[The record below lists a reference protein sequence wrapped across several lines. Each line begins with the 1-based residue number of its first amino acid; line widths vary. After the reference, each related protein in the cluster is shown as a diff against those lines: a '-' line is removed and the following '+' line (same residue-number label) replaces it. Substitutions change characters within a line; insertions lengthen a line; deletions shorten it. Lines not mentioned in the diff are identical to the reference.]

1 MIRKIQ
7 SLILE
12 RNIASLM
19 FFLSLMIFGMLAITK
34 IPINLLPNIE
44 YPKLTIITAYKNA
57 SSQEIEDLITKP
69 ITNSLSS
76 MQGLDKIESESIEG
90 FSFVK
95 LKFKFD
101 VDINFALLESRE
113 KLDLLK
119 DILPRE
125 TEKPIISKFDP
136 SNSSFIEIIFTS
148 KGLNDE
154 KSLRFFIKNNVLQ
167 SLERVDGIASIQLAG
182 GFQKEV
188 VVEIDPYKMSSY
200 NISPNDLQYLIEGNN
215 KNYPAGQIPLGNKDI
230 LIRAIGEFNSISEIG
245 KTVLKFDEKGPVS
258 ISNIGS
264 VYESY
269 KKREQISRY
278 NNEECVTLYLFKEPG
293 KNSVQI
299 SNEIEK
305 ALKIVSSSFKND
317 IDFKIVYNESKFIS
331 NSINNLIFNLIVGS
345 ILAFLILIFIL
356 RNVYSP
362 IILLLT
368 IPVTLFSSFI
378 VFYFFNISF
387 NVMSLGGIALG
398 IGMLF
403 DSSNVVLSGIERN
416 LEQNKK
422 LENAILDGSEEVSK
436 SIISATLTT
445 IIVFFPIIFL
455 KNQMGLVFSEMALAI
470 IIVLSISLLVA
481 LTLIPLLSYFFYKKR
496 SIKNLKKNLHPTALE
511 LHVFNYQN
519 LIINSTQKYLFTL
532 IILLI
537 GSFFVFKF
545 IKKELFPS
553 VNTGEFTLRITLPS
567 GSKLVNTSEFVN
579 KIEKHLL
586 QKKEIGGV
594 LSLTGGDTESLK
606 TNPDT
611 ISNSNES
618 LIRIILS
625 EGNNDKSKQLM
636 EEIKEKFLKNNEIE
650 YQFDSKNNIFSDLF
664 NDKPGYIEYFILGD
678 DNLNLDK
685 IGNDLFID
693 LNKIYNIDSINVG
706 MKSKIE
712 NLEVKYDF
720 PKMSSYGIT
729 ATNLNNFIK
738 VALDGIEIG
747 NMKMQGESYPIK
759 LKMNS
764 KDISSVEDLSSL
776 KIKTP
781 RSETIFLQQL
791 INVDS
796 NSNFKKIVRKGNSRA
811 NPITIKLNDNG
822 NIEATRLKISD
833 IIEKQR
839 LPSGFKIVEA
849 GDKSLIQDSIEELI
863 VSFLLAVLLI
873 YMLLA
878 GQFESFR
885 SALIMISMIPLIF
898 IGVFPALFLSGKSLN
913 VSSFMGLILLVGIV
927 VDNSSLF
934 YEYYLKFS
942 KTMSKLD
949 SIQFASKTV
958 IRPLI
963 MNNSTTILGMLPLL
977 LELGEG
983 SEFQSPLAVV
993 VVSGLISTS
1002 ILTLF
1007 VVPILFFYFSK
1018 NQELRLHD

>member
-1 MIRKIQ
+1 
-7 SLILE
+7 
-12 RNIASLM
+12 
-19 FFLSLMIFGMLAITK
+19 MIFGILAITK

-76 MQGLDKIESESIEG
+76 MQGLEKIESESIEG

-136 SNSSFIEIIFTS
+136 SSSSFIEIIFTS
-148 KGLNDE
+148 KGLSDN
-154 KSLRFFIKNNVLQ
+154 KSLRYFIKNNVIQ
-167 SLERVDGIASIQLAG
+167 YLERVDGIASIQIAG

-230 LIRAIGEFNSISEIG
+230 LIRAIGEFNSIAEIG
-245 KTVLKFDEKGPVS
+245 STVLKFDEKGPIS
-258 ISNIGS
+258 ISNIGN

-269 KKREQISRY
+269 KEREQISRY

-299 SNEIEK
+299 SNNIDK
-305 ALKIVSSSFKND
+305 ALKNISISFRND
-317 IDFKIVYNESKFIS
+317 IEYKVVYNESKFIS
-331 NSINNLIFNLIVGS
+331 NSINNLVFNLILGS
-345 ILAFLILIFIL
+345 LLAFLILIVIL

-368 IPVTLFSSFI
+368 IPVTLFTSFI

-416 LEQNKK
+416 LELNKK
-422 LENAILDGSEEVSK
+422 LEDAILDGSEEVNK

-445 IIVFFPIIFL
+445 VIVFFPISFL

-470 IIVLSISLLVA
+470 IIVLSISLFVA
-481 LTLIPLLSYFFYKKR
+481 LTLIPLLTYFFYKKR
-496 SIKNLKKNLHPTALE
+496 KSIIQKKNNKSSSLE
-511 LHVFNYQN
+511 LNIFNFQN
-519 LIINSTQKYLFTL
+519 SIIKSTKKYLLILIIML
-532 IILLI
+532 IT
-537 GSFFVFKF
+537 SFLVFKF
-545 IKKELFPS
+545 IKKELFPQ

-567 GSKLVNTSEFVN
+567 GTKLLNTSEFVN
-579 KIEKHLL
+579 RIENYLL
-586 QKKEIGGV
+586 QKKEVDGV
-594 LSLTGGDTESLK
+594 LSLTGGDTDSLK
-606 TNPDT
+606 SNPDS

-618 LIRIILS
+618 LLRIILS
-625 EGNNDKSKQLM
+625 EGNNNKAKQII
-636 EEIKEKFLKNNEIE
+636 EEIKEKFLKKEEVE
-650 YQFDSKNNIFSDLF
+650 YQFDSKNNLFSDLF
-664 NDKPGYIEYFILGD
+664 NDKPGYIEYLILGD

-685 IGNDLFID
+685 IGNDLFRD
-693 LNKIYNIDSINVG
+693 LKSIYSIDSINIG

-712 NLEVKYDF
+712 NIELKYDF
-720 PKMSSYGIT
+720 PKMSSYGIS
-729 ATNLNNFIK
+729 ASNLNNFIK

-747 NMKMQGESYPIK
+747 KMKMQGESFPIQLK
-759 LKMNS
+759 LSPKYVAS
-764 KDISSVEDLSSL
+764 IEDLSRL

-781 RSETIFLQQL
+781 RAETIFLQQL
-791 INVDS
+791 ITVNS
-796 NSNFKKIVRKGNSRA
+796 NSNFKKIIRRGNSRA
-811 NPITIKLNDNG
+811 NPILIKINEKGDTDSIKRKVSG
-822 NIEATRLKISD
+822 
-833 IIEKQR
+833 IIENQR
-839 LPSGFKIVEA
+839 LPSGFKIIEA
-849 GDKSLIQDSIEELI
+849 GDESLIQDSIKELI
-863 VSFLLAVLLI
+863 ESFLLAVLLI

-878 GQFESFR
+878 GQFESFK
-885 SALIMISMIPLIF
+885 SSLIMISMIPLIF
-898 IGVFPALFLSGKSLN
+898 IGVFPALLFSGKSLN

-942 KTMSKLD
+942 KSMGKLD
-949 SIQFASKTV
+949 SIQYASKTV
-958 IRPLI
+958 IRPLV

-1002 ILTLF
+1002 LLTLF
-1007 VVPILFFYFSK
+1007 VVPVLFFYFTK
-1018 NQELRLHD
+1018 NQEMKMHD

>member
-1 MIRKIQ
+1 
-7 SLILE
+7 
-12 RNIASLM
+12 
-19 FFLSLMIFGMLAITK
+19 MIFGILAITK

-101 VDINFALLESRE
+101 VDVNFALLESRE

-136 SNSSFIEIIFTS
+136 SSSSFIEITFTS
-148 KGLNDE
+148 KGLNDK
-154 KSLRFFIKNNVLQ
+154 KSLRYFIKNNVIQ
-167 SLERVDGIASIQLAG
+167 YLERVDGIASIQIAG

-230 LIRAIGEFNSISEIG
+230 LIRAIGEFNSIADIG
-245 KTVLKFDEKGPVS
+245 STVLKFDEKGPVS
-258 ISNIGS
+258 ISNIGI
-264 VYESY
+264 VYENY
-269 KKREQISRY
+269 KEREQISRY
-278 NNEECVTLYLFKEPG
+278 NNEDCVTLYLFKEPG

-299 SNEIEK
+299 SNNIDN
-305 ALKIVSSSFKND
+305 ALKNISTSFRSD
-317 IDFKIVYNESKFIS
+317 IDYKVVYNESKFIS
-331 NSINNLIFNLIVGS
+331 SSINNLVFNLILGS
-345 ILAFLILIFIL
+345 ILAFLILVVIL
-356 RNVYSP
+356 KNIYSP

-368 IPVTLFSSFI
+368 IPVTLFTSFI
-378 VFYFFNISF
+378 AFYFLNISF

-416 LEQNKK
+416 LELNKK
-422 LENAILDGSEEVSK
+422 LEDAILDGSEEVSK

-445 IIVFFPIIFL
+445 VIVFFPISFL

-470 IIVLSISLLVA
+470 IIVLSISLFIA
-481 LTLIPLLSYFFYKKR
+481 LTLIPLLTYFFYKKR
-496 SIKNLKKNLHPTALE
+496 NNIFQKKSIKPSALE
-511 LHVFNYQN
+511 LNIFNFQN
-519 LIINSTQKYLFTL
+519 SIIKSTKKYFLILVIM
-532 IILLI
+532 LLA
-537 GSFFVFKF
+537 SFFVFKF
-545 IKKELFPS
+545 LKKELFPQ
-553 VNTGEFTLRITLPS
+553 VNTGEFTLRLTLPS
-567 GSKLVNTSEFVN
+567 GTKLQNTSEFIN
-579 KIEKHLL
+579 RIESYLL
-586 QKKEIGGV
+586 QKKEIEGV

-606 TNPDT
+606 SNPDS

-618 LIRIILS
+618 LLRIILS
-625 EGNNDKSKQLM
+625 EGNNNKSKQII
-636 EEIKEKFLKNNEIE
+636 EEIKENFLNKEE
-650 YQFDSKNNIFSDLF
+650 VDYQFDSKNNIFSDLF
-664 NDKPGYIEYFILGD
+664 NDKPGYIEYLVLGD

-685 IGNDLFID
+685 IGNDLYRELKDIHS
-693 LNKIYNIDSINVG
+693 IDSIYIG

-712 NLEVKYDF
+712 NIELKYDF

-729 ATNLNNFIK
+729 ASNLNNFIK

-747 NMKMQGESYPIK
+747 KMKMQGESFPIQLK
-759 LKMNS
+759 LSPKHVT
-764 KDISSVEDLSSL
+764 SVDDLSRL

-781 RSETIFLQQL
+781 RAETIFLQQL
-791 INVDS
+791 ITVNS
-796 NSNFKKIVRKGNSRA
+796 NSNFKKIIRKGNSRA
-811 NPITIKLNDNG
+811 NPILIKVNEKG
-822 NIEATRLKISD
+822 NIDSIRTKVSD
-833 IIEKQR
+833 IINNQR
-839 LPSGFKIVEA
+839 LPSGFKIIKA
-849 GDKSLIQDSIEELI
+849 GDESLIHDSIIELI
-863 VSFLLAVLLI
+863 ESFLLAVLLI

-878 GQFESFR
+878 GQFESFK
-885 SALIMISMIPLIF
+885 SSLIMISMIPLIF
-898 IGVFPALFLSGKSLN
+898 IGVFPALLFSGKSLN

-942 KTMSKLD
+942 KTMGKLE
-949 SIQFASKTV
+949 SIQYASKTV
-958 IRPLI
+958 IRPLV

-977 LELGEG
+977 MELGEG

-1007 VVPILFFYFSK
+1007 VVPILFYYFTK
-1018 NQELRLHD
+1018 NQEMKMHDR